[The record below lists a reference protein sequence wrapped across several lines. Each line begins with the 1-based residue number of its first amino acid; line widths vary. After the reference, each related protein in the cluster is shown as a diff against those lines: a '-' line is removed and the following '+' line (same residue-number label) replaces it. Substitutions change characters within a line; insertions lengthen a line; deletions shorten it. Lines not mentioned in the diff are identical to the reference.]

1 MEAVA
6 EVLAPSWM
14 APPWRILSQDR
25 SINIRAIATAD
36 HNSHQV
42 LQGRMGDHGSPNP
55 GFRDLSHQ
63 VQAVPILFIAPGGQ
77 LVHLDH
83 IPVDIGSSDKEDGIV
98 GQGGHGEIRY
108 ADGGRRRGGHLVAVM
123 HGGVAQGVRNDVK
136 GRVVAGSGS
145 CRSENRHRMNTELPR
160 PGCAAL
166 EEAYSQQTYW
176 STAPPKTISFPSA
189 SPTVA
194 SR

>member
-1 MEAVA
+1 
-6 EVLAPSWM
+6 
-14 APPWRILSQDR
+14 
-25 SINIRAIATAD
+25 
-36 HNSHQV
+36 
-42 LQGRMGDHGSPNP
+42 MGDHGSPNP
-55 GFRDLSHQ
+55 SFRDLSHQ

-83 IPVDIGSSDKEDGIV
+83 VSVDIGSSDKEDGIV

-108 ADGGRRRGGHLVAVM
+108 ADRGRKRGSHLVAVM
-123 HGGVAQGVRNDVK
+123 DGGVAQGVRDDVK

-160 PGCAAL
+160 SGYDVL
-166 EEAYSQQTYW
+166 EGAYSQQTYW